1 MVVSTTA
8 QSAEFVVDNGGTRQH
23 SDRDKAKNC
32 APCDRNITADQQGVA
47 KLEKPAT
54 SKIATPAIVATIKA
68 HLAKGDQHYIS
79 AGLHLK
85 ELTARKPSEAPW
97 PEYVPRLLI
106 SGSPAPTN

>member
-1 MVVSTTA
+1 V
-8 QSAEFVVDNGGTRQH
+8 
-23 SDRDKAKNC
+23 
-32 APCDRNITADQQGVA
+32 I
-47 KLEKPAT
+47 AT
-54 SKIATPAIVATIKA
+54 SRRSARRSEIGKTCNVENCDTALVATIKA